1 MIVTQLPPPTNLF
14 EWMDTI
20 SKLIEIW
27 FQAMGTLHPELG
39 QLLRS
44 LIFGWFAFVCFGLT
58 LILLLMGQFIA
69 NPYRGRR
76 FIMANL
82 FKYKKITTN
91 QKMLFSIAIG
101 TYFGMGLELIL
112 AFFKPIS
119 IQEGVWCVLG
129 SILLFWLLNPLL
141 KRPES
146 SQKLEDN
153 IYDICEQYKQ
163 LTDNQ
168 IHENF

>member
-1 MIVTQLPPPTNLF
+1 MIVTHLPPPTNLF

-20 SKLIEIW
+20 SKLIEIL

-44 LIFGWFAFVCFGLT
+44 LTLGWFSFICFGLT
-58 LILLLMGQFIA
+58 LILLLTGQFIA
-69 NPYRGRR
+69 SPSWFHRT
-76 FIMANL
+76 INL

-101 TYFGMGLELIL
+101 AYFGIGVELIL

-119 IQEGVWCVLG
+119 ILEGGWCILA

-153 IYDICEQYKQ
+153 IYDYCEQYKQ

-168 IHENF
+168 IHENI